1 MRVGEWRAK
10 ERGRENYQ
18 GNLHLAFSCA
28 KCGETRKLLA
38 KSDVMT

>member
-1 MRVGEWRAK
+1 MERGGGR
-10 ERGRENYQ
+10 RGRENYQ